1 MKLKELQVAAEN
13 ARTIE
18 QLNRTFNLLRN
29 SGDKPVRF
37 NVADEEFEVP
47 AVAMLRLLAEEI
59 NRLVQELTA
68 FGVDDLPQNDLDT
81 KSID

>member
-13 ARTIE
+13 AAKIE
-18 QLNRTFNLLRN
+18 QFNRAFNVLRH
-29 SGDKPVRF
+29 SGDKPVYF
-37 NVADEEFEVP
+37 KLTDEEFEVP

-68 FGVDDLPQNDLDT
+68 FGVDDLPQHDLHT
-81 KSID
+81 KSIE